1 MLFSKWWKRGLV
13 FFVSGVLGLSLFFM
27 LSLFKSVKSREYE
40 NAKLWIRTIKK
51 QRELIEDVQFL
62 FNDLNKEEQKK
73 LKLWLKAVKRIP
85 NVPPDDPDFDIVFDV
100 IKNNEFVPL
109 ILTRGS
115 GVIYDHRNIKDDSP
129 EGLQRLLIQMKGLH
143 PPLSLNLDGDVNYL
157 YYGESKLH
165 KNIDKVFQVLVK
177 SYLSDI
183 ENNVVSAP
191 VLYMDSTQV
200 EVLAYGNLRSG
211 LDVSNKGFSVEEQIA
226 QLRKTVTPIK
236 VGDEFLYVQETQL
249 LLMLRLFP
257 LVFVLI
263 VLLIAIGVFLYLKV
277 SDKNEQSLLWV
288 GMSKETA
295 HQLGTPISSLMAWNE
310 ILKDDFKDNI
320 AFQEI
325 QKDIDRLELIT
336 DRFSKIGSKPS
347 LELKDLS
354 AQVVY
359 VMSYMESRISPH
371 VKISK
376 ELASK
381 IRIEMNPQLI
391 SWVIENLVKNSVD
404 AMSGKGALSLV
415 VFEENERAILEVSD
429 SGNGIKK
436 SLFKKIFSPGYSSKK
451 RGWGLGLAL
460 AKRIIEEYHE
470 GKIFVKSS
478 AEGEGTIM
486 RIEFILK
493 P

>member
-1 MLFSKWWKRGLV
+1 MLLSKWWKRGLV
-13 FFVSGVLGLSLFFM
+13 FFVAGVLGVSLFFM
-27 LSLFKSVKSREYE
+27 LSLFKSVKKREYE

-73 LKLWLKAVKRIP
+73 LRLWLKAVKRIP
-85 NVPPDDPDFDIVFDV
+85 NVPPGDPDFDIVFDV

-109 ILTRGS
+109 ILTRGN
-115 GVIYDHRNIKDDSP
+115 GVIYDYRNIKDDSP
-129 EGLQRLLIQMKGLH
+129 SGLEQSLIQMKSLH
-143 PPLSLNLDGDVNYL
+143 SPISLKLDGDVNYL

-165 KNIDKVFQVLVK
+165 KNIDEVFQVLVK
-177 SYLSDI
+177 SYLNDI

-191 VLYMDSTQV
+191 VLYMDSSQT
-200 EVLAYGNLRSG
+200 EVLAYGNLSSG
-211 LDVSNKGFSVEEQIA
+211 LDVSNKSLSVDEQIT
-226 QLRKTVTPIK
+226 QLRNGVAPIK

-249 LLMLRLFP
+249 LFMLRVFP
-257 LVFVLI
+257 LVFIII
-263 VLLIAIGVFLYLKV
+263 VILIAVGVFLYLKV

-310 ILKDDFKDNI
+310 ILKEEFKDNI

-347 LELKDLS
+347 LEYTDLS
-354 AQVVY
+354 AQAEY

-376 ELASK
+376 EFTSK
-381 IRIEMNPQLI
+381 VMVEMNPQLI

-404 AMSGKGALSLV
+404 AMLGRGVLSLRM
-415 VFEENERAILEVSD
+415 FEENEKAVFEVSD
-429 SGNGIKK
+429 SGKGIKK
-436 SLFKKIFSPGYSSKK
+436 SLFKKVFRPGYSSKK

-478 AEGEGTIM
+478 VEGEGTTM
-486 RIEFILK
+486 RIEFKLK
-493 P
+493 A